1 MGFLKKL
8 FGGKEEKP
16 PERYPARPVP
26 PGKEASEDRPE
37 VNVDELNAKQLV
49 RLVGIGD
56 KRSRAKAAKK
66 LAEMGERTALRP
78 LMNSYLSHGDPEVL
92 EALATYGD
100 EVTTPAVREAQ
111 DPGVVGERRMRL
123 MDILGMTCS
132 EEATI
137 VVRGNVDPQRNS
149 PEIHTR
155 ACVALARL
163 GDESGVDSLAHDLE
177 LTDPKLRMMA
187 LAALQELDIPSAKQ
201 AVADHVARYL
211 ADAGAV
217 PDQIAMSAPCLEDPN
232 ESLTQM
238 IARHIDE
245 SPHNLTVVVGSGAK
259 KIARVR
265 QSDLRRALKGADVRF
280 STVRLAPEEQIEI
293 LEQAVSDLVAEAD
306 RRIVLVGTF
315 PAPSDTPGLPH
326 FLARPEGQGFTA
338 EVLFADPHEYSLVLE
353 WWHYVDDKA
362 EVPTDFAVALG
373 VSRPETSAISEEEF
387 AICELTPEDRKDDFL
402 RAFLAHL

>member
-8 FGGKEEKP
+8 FGGKEEEP
-16 PERYPARPVP
+16 PERYPAHPVP
-26 PGKEASEDRPE
+26 PGKEDVSDRPE
-37 VNVDELNAKQLV
+37 VNVDELTAKQLV

-56 KRSRAKAAKK
+56 KRSRAKAAEK
-66 LAEMGERTALRP
+66 LAELGDRTALRP

-92 EALATYGD
+92 KALRVYGD
-100 EVTTPAVREAQ
+100 QLTTPAVREAQ
-111 DPGVVGERRMRL
+111 DPGVVGERRVRM
-123 MDILGMTCS
+123 MDILGITGS
-132 EEATI
+132 EEAVI
-137 VVRGNVDPQRNS
+137 AVRANVDPQRNS

-163 GDESGVDSLAHDLE
+163 GDESGIDSLAHDLE
-177 LTDPKLRMMA
+177 LTDPSLRMMA
-187 LAALQELDIPSAKQ
+187 LAALQELELPSAAK
-201 AVADHVARYL
+201 AVEDHVARYL

-217 PDQIAMSAPCLEDPN
+217 PEQIEMSAPCLDDPN

-238 IARHIDE
+238 IARRIE
-245 SPHNLTVVVGSGAK
+245 TNPHNLTVVVGSGAK

-265 QSDLRRALKGADVRF
+265 QTDMSRALKGTDVRF

-293 LEQAVSDLVAEAD
+293 LEQGVRDVLADSDSKV
-306 RRIVLVGTF
+306 VLVGTF

-326 FLARPEGQGFTA
+326 FLARPEGKTFTA

-353 WWHYVDDKA
+353 WWHYVDDRA
-362 EVPTDFAVALG
+362 EVPTDFAVVLG
-373 VSRPETSAISEEEF
+373 VSRPDTSAISDEEY
-387 AICELTPEDRKDDFL
+387 AICELTPADRKDDFL